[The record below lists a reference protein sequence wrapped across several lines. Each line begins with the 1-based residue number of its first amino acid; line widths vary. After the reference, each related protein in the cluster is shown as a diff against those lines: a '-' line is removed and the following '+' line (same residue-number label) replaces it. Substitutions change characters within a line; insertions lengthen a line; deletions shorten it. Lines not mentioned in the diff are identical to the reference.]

1 MKLHVRAPVNMNGI
15 RGDIK
20 TRKWVMEHGCMRLE
34 NVPVGL
40 RDTIPCFLA
49 VDGGKLEGAIDESV
63 EVCQIQPFLKGT

>member
-1 MKLHVRAPVNMNGI
+1 
-15 RGDIK
+15 
-20 TRKWVMEHGCMRLE
+20 MEHGCMRLE